1 MLHHSWSGDLPRR
14 RLLLHAQ
21 GRPAVGALVLGARPE
36 RRRAERLLLHRPT
49 AKSPALAHEFIN
61 FFLDE
66 KNAYDNFVN
75 FTGYTPP
82 QKNIDAD
89 ALLKRGLIP
98 KSLEQAVVRPDQFA
112 ANQEL
117 LQLSVEGQRFWD
129 HAWSKFKA
137 G

>member
-1 MLHHSWSGDLPRR
+1 M
-14 RLLLHAQ
+14 
-21 GRPAVGALVLGARPE
+21 
-36 RRRAERLLLHRPT
+36 
-49 AKSPALAHEFIN
+49 LAHTFLD
-61 FFLDE
+61 FYLDE

-75 FTGYTPP
+75 FNGYTPP
-82 QKNIDAD
+82 QKGIDAET
-89 ALLKRGLIP
+89 LLKQGLIP

-129 HAWSKFKA
+129 DAWSKFKA